1 LRSSGQY
8 GQVRSEL
15 QNPTAWDDDLS
26 LRHASVR
33 SHGKSRI
40 YPHIGRW
47 EAYTEDETM
56 LDAIFDIFNG
66 ETEEERQIK
75 ELQAMDDHQL
85 ADLGI
90 SRDQI
95 SSFVRDHTANAHED

>member
-1 LRSSGQY
+1 
-8 GQVRSEL
+8 
-15 QNPTAWDDDLS
+15 
-26 LRHASVR
+26 
-33 SHGKSRI
+33 
-40 YPHIGRW
+40 
-47 EAYTEDETM
+47 M

-95 SSFVRDHTANAHED
+95 NNFVRNHTTKSAEL

>member
-1 LRSSGQY
+1 
-8 GQVRSEL
+8 
-15 QNPTAWDDDLS
+15 
-26 LRHASVR
+26 
-33 SHGKSRI
+33 
-40 YPHIGRW
+40 
-47 EAYTEDETM
+47 M

-95 SSFVRDHTANAHED
+95 NSFVRNHTTKSAEL

>member
-1 LRSSGQY
+1 
-8 GQVRSEL
+8 
-15 QNPTAWDDDLS
+15 
-26 LRHASVR
+26 
-33 SHGKSRI
+33 
-40 YPHIGRW
+40 
-47 EAYTEDETM
+47 M

-95 SSFVRDHTANAHED
+95 ASFVRDHTETASED

>member
-1 LRSSGQY
+1 
-8 GQVRSEL
+8 
-15 QNPTAWDDDLS
+15 
-26 LRHASVR
+26 
-33 SHGKSRI
+33 
-40 YPHIGRW
+40 
-47 EAYTEDETM
+47 M

-66 ETEEERQIK
+66 ETEEERQVK

-95 SSFVRDHTANAHED
+95 ASFVRDHSASTED